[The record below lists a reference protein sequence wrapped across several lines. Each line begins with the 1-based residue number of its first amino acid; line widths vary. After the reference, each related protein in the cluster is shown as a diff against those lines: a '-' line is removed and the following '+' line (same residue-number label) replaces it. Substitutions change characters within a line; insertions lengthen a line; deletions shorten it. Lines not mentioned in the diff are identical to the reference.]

1 MTSQASLP
9 AAELWRPVGRL
20 TLGPGIGLATAEGGM
35 TRQRKRSGTFAHL
48 TRGLVALAAG
58 LTCLAL
64 LTPVANASPIGDADN
79 AITAAW
85 KEAGGDTSDLGAK
98 QGDCYVA
105 GRDLLRTSCTARCS
119 SPRPAAPGR

>member
-1 MTSQASLP
+1 
-9 AAELWRPVGRL
+9 
-20 TLGPGIGLATAEGGM
+20 M
-35 TRQRKRSGTFAHL
+35 TRQRKRSGAFARSA
-48 TRGLVALAAG
+48 RGLVALAAG
-58 LTCLAL
+58 LSCMAL
-64 LTPVANASPIGDADN
+64 LTPVAHASPIGDADN

-119 SPRPAAPGR
+119 SRRRPAPGR